1 MKHLM
6 TLCLVI
12 ATASSVNFTIKP
24 VLADCNYLSYWQTSD
39 GRCFNLSSLSEL
51 GAIQTKSSQTPVFS
65 NKKIAV
71 TNLRLVPSSIG
82 VDIKGTVKNISQE
95 SVEVG
100 NIDYELVNSNGVPI
114 NNGTFVI
121 SQRLTPG
128 QTIAISDFTTS
139 EKLEG
144 SQPSSLGVRVLKMW

>member
-6 TLCLVI
+6 TLSLAI
-12 ATASSVNFTIKP
+12 ATAISVNFTSKP
-24 VLADCNYLSYWQTSD
+24 ALADCNSVSYWQTSN
-39 GRCFNLSSLSEL
+39 GTCFDLSSFSKL
-51 GAIQTKSSQTPVFS
+51 GTIQTELSKPPVFG
-65 NKKIAV
+65 NKKVDV
-71 TNLRLVPSSIG
+71 TNLRLVPNSIG

-100 NIDYELVNSNGVPI
+100 MIDYELVNSNGVPI
-114 NNGTFVI
+114 HNGTFVI
-121 SQRLTPG
+121 SQTLSPG

-144 SQPSSLGVRVLKMW
+144 SRPSSLGVRVLKMW